1 MAYVVKIDDREF
13 KVELE
18 KKGDR
23 FDVLVDGQR
32 KHVELV
38 HRDGTAFL
46 LLIDSRPYRVV
57 LEADDQLMVN
67 DEVYHTEVLDEQIQK
82 LIKASPQSLHKKEL
96 VLRASMPGLVIEVLV
111 NEGDSVTRDQ
121 GLLIIEAM
129 KMQNE
134 MKSSRDGVVK
144 QVLVKKGQTINS
156 GDKLVVI
163 E

>member
-1 MAYVVKIDDREF
+1 MAYVVKIEDKEF

-18 KKGDR
+18 KKGDM

-32 KHVELV
+32 KHVELM
-38 HRDGTAFL
+38 HRDKDALL
-46 LLIDSRPYRVV
+46 LLIDGRPYRVV
-57 LEADDQLMVN
+57 LEADDQLIVN
-67 DEVYHTEVLDEQIQK
+67 DEEYHTEVLDEQIQK

-96 VLRASMPGLVIEVLV
+96 ILRASMPGLVIDVLV
-111 NEGDSVTRDQ
+111 SEGDSVTRDR
-121 GLLIIEAM
+121 GLFIIEAM

-144 QVLVKKGQTINS
+144 QVFVKKGQTINS
-156 GDKLVVI
+156 GDKLAVI

>member
-1 MAYVVKIDDREF
+1 MAYVVRIDDREF

-18 KKGDR
+18 KKGNM

-32 KHVELV
+32 KQVELV
-38 HRDGTAFL
+38 HREKEALL
-46 LLIDSRPYRVV
+46 LLIDSRPYRIV

-82 LIKASPQSLHKKEL
+82 LIKTSPQSLLKKEF
-96 VLRASMPGLVIEVLV
+96 VLRASMPGLVIDVLV
-111 NEGDSVTRDQ
+111 DEGDSVTRDQ

-144 QVLVKKGQTINS
+144 QVLAKKGQTINS

>member
-1 MAYVVKIDDREF
+1 MAYVVRIEDKEF

-18 KKGDR
+18 KTGDI

-32 KHVELV
+32 RRVELMQ
-38 HRDGTAFL
+38 RQKDAFL
-46 LLIDSRPYRVV
+46 LMIDSRPYRIV

-67 DEVYHTEVLDEQIQK
+67 DEMYHAEVLDEQIQK
-82 LIKASPQSLHKKEL
+82 LIKTSPQSLHKKEL
-96 VLRASMPGLVIEVLV
+96 VLRASMPGLVIDVLV
-111 NEGDSVTRDQ
+111 HEGDSVTRDQ

-144 QVLVKKGQTINS
+144 KLLAKKGQTINS
-156 GDKLVVI
+156 GEKLVVI